1 MGAAVGFMSLVRL
14 RPMSLRFR
22 AKVTLGFAAVLVISA
37 LSMAM
42 AYIGYE
48 RISEGVVSYRTSVA
62 ESGLARNIDRELT
75 AYQALTRY
83 YVITGK
89 EADAKAAKA
98 AESSLKFAIDD
109 SVKATTDAA
118 RLDKVTRLAREFSDF
133 TKVFADILA
142 VKGENDVIGATQL
155 TRLSI
160 LLRSKIDDLGD
171 SATMAALPATEE
183 QVKDITT
190 QFVTATSVVNTYMA
204 MADDK
209 TASAAASRIK
219 FLDNAIAGIFANNEG
234 ILKKAKAIGAD
245 VKIYQGAFA
254 KYVENSKKVEGL
266 SQKMTAIAE
275 TIVVLS
281 TALKADMLTEQQRLE
296 SESDTT
302 IHQTKRLIV
311 MLGAGGLIVGAVLAM
326 LLGRSIARPMIAMC
340 AAMRRLAAGDF
351 DVVLPGLGRRDEL
364 GDMASAVEEFKVQ
377 AIAKAERDAESQ
389 DAQNRR
395 AGEARRAELIR
406 FADDFEGAVG
416 GIVSNVAASAEQLET
431 AAGTLT
437 RTAETTE
444 SLSGQV
450 AGASEQASSN
460 MQSVATATEE
470 LSLSV
475 SEIGRQV
482 EASSRIAD
490 SAVLQAEQTDVRI
503 TELSRVAQR
512 IGDVVNLITAIAEQ
526 TNLLALNATIEAARA
541 GDAGR
546 GFAVVASEVKSL
558 ASQTAR
564 ATDEISTQIAG
575 MQNATQESVTAIKQ
589 IGATIGQI
597 SSIASEIASA
607 VTQQSAATREIAQNV
622 QRVAHGTQQ
631 VAGNITAVNRG
642 ATETGVASEQV
653 LNSAQTLSSESTR
666 LRAELD
672 RFMQNIRA
680 A

>member
-1 MGAAVGFMSLVRL
+1 MSLVRL

-89 EADAKAAKA
+89 EIDAKAAKA

-118 RLDKVTRLAREFSDF
+118 RLDKVTRLVREFSDF

-171 SATMAALPATEE
+171 SATMAAMPATEE
-183 QVKDITT
+183 QVKDIIT

-275 TIVVLS
+275 TIVALS

-302 IHQTKRLIV
+302 INQTKRLIV
-311 MLGAGGLIVGAVLAM
+311 MLGVGGLIVGAVLAM

-340 AAMRRLAAGDF
+340 AAMRRLASGDF

-431 AAGTLT
+431 AADTLT

-450 AGASEQASSN
+450 AGASEEASSN

>member
-1 MGAAVGFMSLVRL
+1 MSLVRL

-62 ESGLARNIDRELT
+62 ESGLARNIDRQLT

-89 EADAKAAKA
+89 EIDAKAAKA

-118 RLDKVTRLAREFSDF
+118 RLDKVTRLVREFSDF

-142 VKGENDVIGATQL
+142 VNGENDVIGATQL

-171 SATMAALPATEE
+171 SATMAAMPATEE

-275 TIVVLS
+275 TIVALS

-302 IHQTKRLIV
+302 INQTKRLIV
-311 MLGAGGLIVGAVLAM
+311 MLGVGGLIVGAVLAM
-326 LLGRSIARPMIAMC
+326 LLGRSIARPMLAMC

-431 AAGTLT
+431 AADTLT

-450 AGASEQASSN
+450 AGASEEASSN